1 MPILFSRQQSK
12 KCYTEITATASEKLT
27 GGAKKGR
34 VIGSGSSPLIAV
46 NASPIIV
53 VAPLLT
59 SSTNSFNFIND
70 NTLKNSNIQVG
81 STYAA

>member
-12 KCYTEITATASEKLT
+12 KYYTEITATASEKLT

-46 NASPIIV
+46 NVSPIIL

-59 SSTNSFNFIND
+59 SSKNSFNLIGD
-70 NTLKNSNIQVG
+70 NAIKNSNIQIG
-81 STYAA
+81 SIYTA

>member
-12 KCYTEITATASEKLT
+12 KYYTEITATASEKLT

-46 NASPIIV
+46 NASPIIL

-59 SSTNSFNFIND
+59 SSKNSFNLIGD
-70 NTLKNSNIQVG
+70 NAIKNSNIQIG
-81 STYAA
+81 SIYTA